1 LPTTGIGP
9 IGVAVTLAPLSAL
22 QVLVTTVTL
31 AVFKPWGQTRF
42 QRH

>member
-1 LPTTGIGP
+1 MNQADHWRPT
-9 IGVAVTLAPLSAL
+9 ATLGAL

-31 AVFKPWGQTRF
+31 AVFNPWGQTRF